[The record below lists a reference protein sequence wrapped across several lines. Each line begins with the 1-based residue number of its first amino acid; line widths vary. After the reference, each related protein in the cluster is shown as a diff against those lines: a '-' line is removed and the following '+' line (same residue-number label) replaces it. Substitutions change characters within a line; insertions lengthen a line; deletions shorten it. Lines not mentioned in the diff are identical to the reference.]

1 MKNFIKF
8 TVLFCLIFAVTTTKA
23 QVLFSD
29 DFESYNVGPFL
40 HNTNGWQVLGS
51 YNDIR
56 IVSEPNRGNV
66 LAWGWNAT
74 PQNPFSIAS
83 CIQKGILREFENHDP
98 GNDVLKLE
106 FEFWCK
112 DFTGNFAEL
121 FDSNVGFES
130 SDYYFKCEVNANESM
145 INSRSTHPAN
155 YKKRYNYTWIKVEVY
170 LEYFEITDSW
180 EIHTY
185 IPMLK
190 YWGIQKRTT
199 LGYPD
204 LYIGFGVYK
213 PITSY
218 SGTLIKYDNIKLSA
232 VPNRPTFANVNEWI
246 SSKFNVYPNPATNIV
261 NITNSENVLVNQ
273 ITIYDVTGKQ
283 VSTQNYNNETQLQLN
298 VENLASGTYMLHLET
313 NEGMAV
319 KKLVKK

>member
-8 TVLFCLIFAVTTTKA
+8 TVPLCLAFATTTTKA

-29 DFESYNVGPFL
+29 DFESYNIGPVL
-40 HNTNGWQVLGS
+40 HNTNGWQVIGS

-56 IVSEPNRGNV
+56 IVSEPNKGNV
-66 LAWGWNAT
+66 LAWGWNTT
-74 PQNPFSIAS
+74 PHNLFSIAS
-83 CIQKGILREFENHDP
+83 FFQKGILNEFDNHDP

-121 FDSNVGFES
+121 FESNIGFES
-130 SDYYFKCEVNANESM
+130 SDYYFKCKVNANES
-145 INSRSTHPAN
+145 IIDSASTHPAN
-155 YKKRYNYTWIKVEVY
+155 YKKTYNHSWIKVEVY
-170 LEYFEITDSW
+170 FEYFEITDSW

-190 YWGIQKRTT
+190 YWGIQKRET

-204 LYIGFGVYK
+204 LNIVFGVYK

-218 SGTLIKYDNIKLSA
+218 SGALIKYDNIKLSA
-232 VPNRPTFANVNEWI
+232 VPNRPAFANVNEWV

-261 NITNSENVLVNQ
+261 TITNNENILVNQ
-273 ITIYDVTGKQ
+273 VAIYDLTGKRL
-283 VSTQNYNNETQLQLN
+283 STQNFNNGSEIQIN
-298 VENLASGTYMLHLET
+298 VENLASGMYMLHVQTEQGT
-313 NEGMAV
+313 AV
-319 KKLVKK
+319 KNIIKN